1 MDMYQKRKAR
11 QEMKANET
19 KEEAKSNINI
29 NWYPGHM
36 AKAKR
41 EITEILPLVDIV
53 LELRDARIPFSSKN
67 PMIDDILKNK
77 PRLILLNKATLADP
91 RDTKAWIEALTKD
104 STYALDIDSISGYNM
119 KQIQPFI
126 KKILA
131 PKLEAYAKKGLV
143 NKSLRALVVGI
154 PNVGKSTFINF
165 MAKKKVAKTGD
176 KPGVTKTQ
184 TWLKISDSLQ
194 ILDTPGILWPKFESQ
209 DVGIK
214 LSICGSIKDEIV
226 DLHMVA
232 LYALNIIE
240 HKYPTLLEQRYG
252 ISIDDFKDDP
262 DGMKVASLIA
272 AKRGCLLKGN
282 QYDYERVFTLVMNDI
297 RSNRIGAMTFESAN

>member
-1 MDMYQKRKAR
+1 
-11 QEMKANET
+11 
-19 KEEAKSNINI
+19 
-29 NWYPGHM
+29 
-36 AKAKR
+36 
-41 EITEILPLVDIV
+41 
-53 LELRDARIPFSSKN
+53 
-67 PMIDDILKNK
+67 
-77 PRLILLNKATLADP
+77 
-91 RDTKAWIEALTKD
+91 
-104 STYALDIDSISGYNM
+104 
-119 KQIQPFI
+119 
-126 KKILA
+126 
-131 PKLEAYAKKGLV
+131 
-143 NKSLRALVVGI
+143 
-154 PNVGKSTFINF
+154 

-194 ILDTPGILWPKFESQ
+194 FLDTPGILWPKFESQ

-262 DGMKVASLIA
+262 DSMKVASLIA